1 MRKIFISEEIK
12 KLLGY
17 EVGSRLHEG
26 WRESRNVDEQAR
38 LGREPRWKKTK
49 DQMFISQA
57 KESEVVR
64 IGEVVEVD
72 IANMTF
78 TELPED
84 WQKENLEAG
93 LAVTRLTMGSLSR
106 EGSIGIEELLSLS
119 AEEAEKLGDGVHEAW
134 MARTEKADWNAE
146 QFVPYSEL
154 PRSEQEKDLLHVRA
168 ALTVIR
174 EVLSGELTLEELRA
188 KYGEMIKSKQEQH

>member
-12 KLLGY
+12 KLIGY
-17 EVGSRLHEG
+17 EVGSRLHEE
-26 WRESRNVDEQAR
+26 WRESRNVDEQTR

-49 DQMFISQA
+49 DQMFIAQA

-93 LAVTRLTMGSLSR
+93 LAATRLTMGTLSK
-106 EGSIGIEELLSLS
+106 EGSISLEEIISLS
-119 AEEAEKLGDGVHEAW
+119 VEEVEKLGDGVHEAW
-134 MARTEKADWNAE
+134 MQRTEKADWNAE

-154 PRSEQEKDLLHVRA
+154 PRSEQEKDLLHVRMVVS
-168 ALTVIR
+168 VIK
-174 EVLSGELTLEELRA
+174 EVLTGEITLEELRA
-188 KYGEMIKSKQEQH
+188 KYGEMIKTKQEQH